1 MSLSNSNNSGSSS
14 LDMNTKKNIC
24 FSIRKI
30 VEFLFVCFRQVI
42 ANGLTNTVR
51 FMVNQEIGMVAH
63 GNYGNATEP
72 MTSLLMRLSRENAL
86 QSFNNYRRK
95 LGLYPYMSFY
105 DLTGN
110 WETVVTLKSLYENV
124 EDVELLTGML
134 TEKRRRGILPTVTV
148 MVNSLIVNSILTNP
162 LASRDSWK
170 PVTFGGYMGFNKVRS
185 ASIESFVCNNLF
197 DNCDDL
203 TVKLHAN

>member
-1 MSLSNSNNSGSSS
+1 MSN
-14 LDMNTKKNIC
+14 MIK
-24 FSIRKI
+24 
-30 VEFLFVCFRQVI
+30 
-42 ANGLTNTVR
+42 
-51 FMVNQEIGMVAH
+51 FMVNREIGKVAH

-110 WETVVTLKSLYENV
+110 WETVKTLKSLYKNV

-134 TEKRRRGILPTVTV
+134 TEKRKRGILPTVTV

-162 LASRDSWK
+162 LASRELWK
-170 PVTFGGYMGFNKVRS
+170 PVTFGGKLGFNIVRS
-185 ASIESFVCNNLF
+185 ATIESFVCNNLVNDC
-197 DNCDDL
+197 DNL
-203 TVKLHAN
+203 TVKLYAN